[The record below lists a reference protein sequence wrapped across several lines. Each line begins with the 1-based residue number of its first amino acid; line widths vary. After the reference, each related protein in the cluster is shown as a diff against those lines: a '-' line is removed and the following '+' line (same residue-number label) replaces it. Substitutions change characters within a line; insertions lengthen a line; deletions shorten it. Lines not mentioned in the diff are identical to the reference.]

1 MTKKNSKA
9 NGVPQLTKI
18 PLPISDTPLVIDL
31 PDGQKLVIGKL
42 TSGSVIEVAT
52 WRGTGRPDSRTSRLM
67 LGMSNSADAITDE
80 QSSQDGST
88 PSKKLNRVQSL
99 TYPIMNGTARIV
111 NAVGKKIKQIRLI
124 PVQDSKPKERI
135 ETSEYDLLIQSW
147 AEDIAKNPT
156 LEKKVIPKASPPEAR
171 STQKKPG
178 NAVKKNVK
186 SAKKGRIKP

>member
-80 QSSQDGST
+80 QSSHDGST

-135 ETSEYDLLIQSW
+135 ETSEYDLLIKSW
-147 AEDIAKNPT
+147 AEDISKNPT
-156 LEKKVIPKASPPEAR
+156 LEKKVIPKASPPKAR

>member
-1 MTKKNSKA
+1 MTKKNSKSSS
-9 NGVPQLTKI
+9 VPQLTKI
-18 PLPISDTPLVIDL
+18 PLPISDTPLVVDL

-67 LGMSNSADAITDE
+67 LGMSNSADAISDE

-88 PSKKLNRVQSL
+88 PSKKLNRFQSL
-99 TYPIMNGTARIV
+99 THPIMNGTARV
-111 NAVGKKIKQIRLI
+111 VKSVGKKIKQIRLI

-135 ETSEYDLLIQSW
+135 ETSEYDLLIKSW
-147 AEDIAKNPT
+147 AEDIPKIATREIKA
-156 LEKKVIPKASPPEAR
+156 VPKASPPKAK
-171 STQKKPG
+171 STEKKPG